1 MAHNSPQCWNP
12 DDKGAHEETPD
23 RQTAPLEIGARTAT
37 APPPSCTVSVGMSAL
52 SLCELLQELLAG
64 VDVEL
69 GVNRPDMAAY
79 GVLGND
85 EVLGDPVG

>member
-12 DDKGAHEETPD
+12 NDKGAHEETPD
-23 RQTAPLEIGARTAT
+23 RQTVPLEIGARTAT
-37 APPPSCTVSVGMSAL
+37 TPPPSRTVSVGMSAL

-64 VDVEL
+64 VNVKL
-69 GVNRPDMAAY
+69 GIDRPDVTAH

-85 EVLGDPVG
+85 EVLGNPVG